1 MSDLLTLHPVGAV
14 RREGDSVWLDIDP
27 PYRDALLELDQ
38 FSHIIV
44 IWWVSGHDNEESRAI
59 LKTELP
65 YAPGVIAGVF
75 SCRAEYRPNPIAI
88 TTCKLI
94 GIDNESGRVEVA
106 AIDAYEGSP
115 IVDIKPY
122 IGVVDRVEHITVP
135 DWYEGWPVWMP
146 DEGIGLYEV

>member
-1 MSDLLTLHPVGAV
+1 MSDLLTLHPVGTV
-14 RREGDSVWLDIDP
+14 RREGDSVWIDIDA
-27 PYRDALLELDQ
+27 PYRKALMELDQ

-44 IWWVSGHDNEESRAI
+44 MWWASGHDNEESRAI
-59 LKTELP
+59 LQTELP

-75 SCRAEYRPNPIAI
+75 SCRAEYRPNPLAI
-88 TTCKLI
+88 TTCKLLSLDI
-94 GIDNESGRVEVA
+94 ESGRVEIV

-115 IVDIKPY
+115 VVDIKPY

-146 DEGIGLYEV
+146 DEGIGLYED